1 MKRYVFPLL
10 LVMLTAVS
18 CSTPDVF
25 GASGDERINV
35 KLSFVDKT
43 SATLSVSCPGY
54 IEPQLNRLS
63 VYQVLDDNIYQKMP
77 FSASDF
83 SNVRLNGLKS
93 QTEYTIRVVLEVEKS
108 YPTQY
113 YSLMSSDVT
122 FKTK

>member
-54 IEPQLNRLS
+54 KPQLDRLS

-93 QTEYTIRVVLEVEKS
+93 QTEYTIRVVLEVKIS
-108 YPTQY
+108 YTTQY

>member
-25 GASGDERINV
+25 GASGDKRINV

-54 IEPQLNRLS
+54 TQLNRLS
-63 VYQVLDDNIYQKMP
+63 VYQVLDDNIYQEMP

-93 QTEYTIRVVLEVEKS
+93 QTEYTIRVVLEVKTS

>member
-1 MKRYVFPLL
+1 MKRYVFPLMF
-10 LVMLTAVS
+10 VMLTVVS

-35 KLSFVDKT
+35 KPSFVDKT

-63 VYQVLDDNIYQKMP
+63 VYQVLDGNTYTKMS

-83 SNVRLNGLKS
+83 SNVRLNDLKS
-93 QTEYTIRVVLEVEKS
+93 QTEYTIRVVLEVKTS
-108 YPTQY
+108 S